1 MQLRLCF
8 LVVVTVAQ
16 AMSADQTNET
26 DIDDGS
32 AVPDFQTS
40 KESAALDEEVNVT
53 TEDSN
58 VSTRAFGN
66 STAELEIRSTTPEAT
81 VDLQSTTSFVTD
93 DGAITVENSSTATG
107 GETTTSTIEEN
118 STNPVASTGS
128 PEDTCVDLGNPKGGR
143 SQCRRNK
150 RLCKQTGFIDFMK
163 NTCPKTC
170 GYCKLCLDEVSKN
183 GRGFCSQGNVQR
195 LCSSS
200 VTRTRSSTQ
209 RRCPVACGVCEAGTV
224 IRIAN

>member
-107 GETTTSTIEEN
+107 GETTTSTIEELHRLHEEHVPQDVRLLQAL
-118 STNPVASTGS
+118 SR
-128 PEDTCVDLGNPKGGR
+128 R
-143 SQCRRNK
+143 SEQEWPWLLLAGKRSAFMQQQCDENTFVHTKKMPRGMRR
-150 RLCKQTGFIDFMK
+150 
-163 NTCPKTC
+163 
-170 GYCKLCLDEVSKN
+170 V
-183 GRGFCSQGNVQR
+183 
-195 LCSSS
+195 
-200 VTRTRSSTQ
+200 
-209 RRCPVACGVCEAGTV
+209 
-224 IRIAN
+224 